1 MQKKKTYLNNVF
13 VLDGATGTELHKLGL
28 SAGVCPEEWIL
39 ENPHAIRQVQS
50 AYKNAGSDA
59 VYAPTFGANR
69 KKLPAHMDVYE
80 TNQKLLALCKEAVG
94 DDVLVGGDMSPTGE
108 LLYPMGMMSEDELIA
123 VYEEQVKAFYDFGVD
138 FIVIETM
145 MDMAEVKCALS
156 AVKNIYQNK
165 KCPVFVTVTLEES
178 GKMLTGTDPVT
189 ALLLAEHYG
198 TDAFGFNCSTG
209 PDKMIPLLDEIVP
222 YASVPLITKPN
233 AGLPHEENGKTV
245 FSMEP
250 KEFKKY
256 VRLLIEHGADIVG
269 GCCGTSPE
277 YIKEI
282 SDLKI
287 PVMPIRKKEFSFVSS
302 QRKTVFIDDDTNF
315 CAFHFV
321 NESDPLDF
329 CYDMQDA
336 DCDVIHL
343 TFAENAGNAEN
354 NNNTEELI
362 KNIAQMVTTPVF
374 FDTEDEEIINL
385 VNRYY
390 TGAQRIQ

>member
-1 MQKKKTYLNNVF
+1 MNHNQILI
-13 VLDGATGTELHKLGL
+13 LDGATGTELHKLGL
-28 SAGVCPEEWIL
+28 PAGVCPEEWIL
-39 ENPHAIRQVQS
+39 SNPEAIKTVQT

-69 KKLPAHMDVYE
+69 KKLPDHMDVYE
-80 TNQKLLALCKEAVG
+80 TNMKLLALCREAVG
-94 DDVLVGGDMSPTGE
+94 GTVLIGGDMSPTGE
-108 LLYPMGMMSEDELIA
+108 LLYPMGMMTEDELVA
-123 VYEEQVKAFYDFGVD
+123 VYEEQVQAFYDFGVD

-145 MDMAEVKCALS
+145 MDIREVKCALT
-156 AVKNIYQNK
+156 AVKNIYK
-165 KCPVFVTVTLEES
+165 EEKCPVFVTVTLEES

-198 TDAFGFNCSTG
+198 ADAFGFNCSTG

-233 AGLPHEENGKTV
+233 AGLPCEENGKTV
-245 FSMEP
+245 FSMGP
-250 KEFKKY
+250 KDFGKY

-282 SDLKI
+282 AALKI
-287 PVMPIRKKEFSFVSS
+287 PVMPVRKKELSFVSS
-302 QRKTVFIDDDTNF
+302 QRKTVFVDDNTEF
-315 CAFHFV
+315 GAFHFV
-321 NESDPLDF
+321 GDTDPVTF

-336 DCDVIHL
+336 ECDVIHL
-343 TFAENAGNAEN
+343 TFSQQFE
-354 NNNTEELI
+354 NTEKIEELL
-362 KNIAQMVTTPVF
+362 KNISEMITTPVF
-374 FDTEDEEIINL
+374 FDTEDETVLAL

>member
-1 MQKKKTYLNNVF
+1 MLKTITNNNILI
-13 VLDGATGTELHKLGL
+13 LDGATGTELHKLGL
-28 SAGVCPEEWIL
+28 APGVCPEEWIL
-39 ENPHAIRQVQS
+39 NNPDAIKSVQT

-69 KKLPAHMDVYE
+69 KKLPVHMDVYE
-80 TNQKLLALCKEAVG
+80 TNKKLLTLCKEAVG
-94 DDVLVGGDMSPTGE
+94 DGVMIGGDMSPTGE
-108 LLYPMGMMSEDELIA
+108 LLYPMGMMSEDELIS

-145 MDMAEVKCALS
+145 MDMAEVKCAMS
-156 AVKNIYQNK
+156 AVKNVYQDK

-178 GKMLTGTDPVT
+178 GKMLTGCDPVT

-198 TDAFGFNCSTG
+198 ADAFGFNCSTG

-222 YASVPLITKPN
+222 YASIPLITKPN
-233 AGLPHEENGKTV
+233 AGLPKEEDGKTV
-245 FSMEP
+245 FSMDP

-282 SDLKI
+282 SELKI
-287 PVMPIRKKEFSFVSS
+287 PVMPTRKKEFSFVSS
-302 QRKTVFIDDDTNF
+302 QRKTVFVDDDTNF
-315 CAFHFV
+315 AAFHFME
-321 NESDPLDF
+321 ESDPMDF
-329 CYDMQDA
+329 CYDLQDA

-343 TFAENAGNAEN
+343 TFAENADNV
-354 NNNTEELI
+354 EEFIQNL
-362 KNIAQMVTTPVF
+362 AQMVTTPVF
-374 FDTEDEEIINL
+374 FDTEDESIIKL
-385 VNRYY
+385 VKRYY

>member
-1 MQKKKTYLNNVF
+1 MNQNKIL

-28 SAGVCPEEWIL
+28 PAGVCPEEWIL
-39 ENPHAIRQVQS
+39 SNPDAIKKVQTS
-50 AYKNAGSDA
+50 YKEAGSDA

-69 KKLPAHMDVYE
+69 KKLPSHMDVYE
-80 TNQKLLALCKEAVG
+80 TNQKLLTLCREAVG
-94 DDVLVGGDMSPTGE
+94 NDVKIGGDMSPTGE
-108 LLYPMGMMSEDELIA
+108 LLYPMGMMSEDELIS
-123 VYEEQVKAFYDFGVD
+123 VYEEQVQAFYDFGVD

-145 MDMAEVKCALS
+145 MDIREVKCALT
-156 AVKNIYQNK
+156 AVKNIYRGKRDK

-178 GKMLTGTDPVT
+178 GKMLTGCDPVT

-198 TDAFGFNCSTG
+198 ADAFGFNCSTG

-233 AGLPHEENGKTV
+233 AGLPKEENGKTV
-245 FSMEP
+245 FSMDP

-287 PVMPIRKKEFSFVSS
+287 PVMPVRKKEFSFVSS
-302 QRKTVFIDDDTNF
+302 QRKTVLIDDDTIF
-315 CAFHFV
+315 SAFHFV
-321 NESDPLDF
+321 NESDPMDF
-329 CYDMQDA
+329 CYDLQDA

-343 TFAENAGNAEN
+343 TFAQGVQ
-354 NNNTEELI
+354 NTEEFI
-362 KNIAQMVTTPVF
+362 KNIAEMVTTPVF
-374 FDTEDEEIINL
+374 FDTEDEEIL
-385 VNRYY
+385 SFVRRYY
-390 TGAQRIQ
+390 TGAQCIQ

>member
-1 MQKKKTYLNNVF
+1 MMNQNKIL

-28 SAGVCPEEWIL
+28 PAGVCPEEWIL
-39 ENPHAIRQVQS
+39 SNPEAIKQVQS
-50 AYKNAGSDA
+50 AYKQAGSDA

-69 KKLPAHMDVYE
+69 KKLPSHMEVYE
-80 TNQKLLALCKEAVG
+80 TNMKLLAICREAVG
-94 DDVLVGGDMSPTGE
+94 NTVKIGGDMSPTGE
-108 LLYPMGMMSEDELIA
+108 LLYPMGMMTEDELIS
-123 VYEEQVKAFYDFGVD
+123 VYEEQVQAFYDFGVD

-156 AVKNIYQNK
+156 AVKNIYGDK

-198 TDAFGFNCSTG
+198 ADAFGFNCSTG
-209 PDKMIPLLDEIVP
+209 PDKMIPLLDEVVP

-233 AGLPHEENGKTV
+233 AGLPREEDGKTV

-250 KEFKKY
+250 KEFKKF

-269 GCCGTSPE
+269 GCCGTSPA
-277 YIKEI
+277 YIQEI
-282 SDLKI
+282 ADLKI

-302 QRKTVFIDDDTNF
+302 QRKTVLVDDDTEF
-315 CAFHFV
+315 AAFHYTT
-321 NESDPLDF
+321 ESDPMDF
-329 CYDMQDA
+329 CYDLQDA
-336 DCDVIHL
+336 ECDVIHL
-343 TFAENAGNAEN
+343 TFGATSE
-354 NNNTEELI
+354 NTEEFI

-374 FDTEDEEIINL
+374 FDTEDEAILGL
-385 VNRYY
+385 VHRYY